1 MPFGPATDIWS
12 LGITIYYLLTGQ
24 YPWKHVQSIWQLSE
38 KVTTQEIDFSIITER
53 EETRHCLERMLDKD
67 QATRATIDELIC
79 MSWVTNCGQDPI
91 NAELIAD
98 KNKPKGI
105 RQCRPMNSI
114 KNLLVEETVMLVED
128 SEENNSVSSY

>member
-12 LGITIYYLLTGQ
+12 LGITIYYLITGQ
-24 YPWKHVQSIWQLSE
+24 YPWKNVQSIWQLSE
-38 KVTTQEIDFSIITER
+38 KVTTQEIDFSIITKR

-79 MSWVTNCGQDPI
+79 MNWVTNCGQDPI

-98 KNKPKGI
+98 KNKPQGV
-105 RQCRPMNSI
+105 RQMNPMNSM
-114 KNLLVEETVMLVED
+114 KNLFVEESVLLVED
-128 SEENNSVSSY
+128 SENSISSS

>member
-24 YPWKHVQSIWQLSE
+24 YPWKHVKSIWSLSE
-38 KVTTQEIDFSIITER
+38 IVTTQEIDFSIITKR
-53 EETRHCLERMLDKD
+53 EETRDCLKRMLDKD

-79 MSWVTNCGQDPI
+79 MNWVTNCGKDPI

-98 KNKPKGI
+98 KNKPQGV
-105 RQCRPMNSI
+105 RQMKSMHSM
-114 KNLLVEETVMLVED
+114 KNLLV
-128 SEENNSVSSY
+128 